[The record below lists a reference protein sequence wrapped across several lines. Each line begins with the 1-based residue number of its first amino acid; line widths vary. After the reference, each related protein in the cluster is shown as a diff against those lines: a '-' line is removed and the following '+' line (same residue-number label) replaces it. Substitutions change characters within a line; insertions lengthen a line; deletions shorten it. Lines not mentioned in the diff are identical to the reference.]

1 MTKWVRVKI
10 TCLIIAWAI
19 KFEGCSGLKSCW
31 GNGAP
36 IASTQQSLKKSFYKW
51 LNRDIYFLE
60 RGWIFSLKM
69 KWQQTNKMFTHFI
82 FNTSPRG
89 GGAVLRIRKILA
101 SWIWICKNM
110 QIHGA
115 KYQEK
120 LQKKC
125 YSQNQNLNYWKNWAK
140 KVRL

>member
-89 GGAVLRIRKILA
+89 GEQYLGSARFWRPGSGSAKICRSTGQNIKKNCKKNVSLKTKIWTIEKIERK
-101 SWIWICKNM
+101 K
-110 QIHGA
+110 
-115 KYQEK
+115 
-120 LQKKC
+120 
-125 YSQNQNLNYWKNWAK
+125 
-140 KVRL
+140 